1 MAFHWLKIFV
11 RCYATVRMDFTN
23 TFGEVTILPNNTF
36 RFLRNTQNGK
46 NMIEKDTLSIQEWCQ
61 RYPLLKQLIAYE
73 EVLWLNPATEES
85 DLALRK
91 TGLDSNATQN
101 ASDRLERFRPYI
113 SSVFPETRK
122 HNGLIESP
130 LLPIPAMQ
138 KALTQNAS
146 IVTKHKLL
154 LKCDNLL
161 PISGSVKA
169 RGGIYEVLK
178 HAEQIAITND
188 LLTTDDDY
196 TVLAEQRIKKVL
208 SNHSIAVGSTG
219 NLGLSIGIMGTQLG
233 FQVTVHMS
241 ADGRQWKKDLLRK
254 HGVKVVEYDGDYSLA
269 VTAGRKQAKG
279 NSRCYFID
287 DENSIDLFLGYAVA
301 AKRVEKQLND
311 LSITVDSSHP
321 LYVYLP
327 CGVGGGP
334 GGITFGLK
342 QVFGNNVHCFFAEPT
357 HSPCMLI
364 GLYTGLH
371 DKVSVRD
378 FGLDNKTD
386 ADGLAVSRPSG
397 FIGKTMAPLI
407 DGVFT
412 VDDKE
417 MYRML
422 ALLADTEGIW
432 MEPSALAGMAGMSRI
447 LSSSAVPDYS
457 QIDAATHIVWGTGGN
472 MVPEEEMDRYYK
484 KNCTASNWLP

>member
-1 MAFHWLKIFV
+1 
-11 RCYATVRMDFTN
+11 
-23 TFGEVTILPNNTF
+23 
-36 RFLRNTQNGK
+36 
-46 NMIEKDTLSIQEWCQ
+46 MIGKDTLSIQGWCQ
-61 RYPLLKQLIAYE
+61 RYPLLKKIIAYE
-73 EVLWLNPATEES
+73 EVLWLNPATENT
-85 DLALRK
+85 DLVLKK
-91 TGLDSNATQN
+91 TGLDSNATQD

-130 LLPIPAMQ
+130 LLPIPTMQ
-138 KALTQNAS
+138 KALIQDSS
-146 IVTKHKLL
+146 ITTKNKLL

-178 HAEQIAITND
+178 HAEQIAITNN
-188 LLTTDDDY
+188 LLIRDDDY
-196 TVLAEQRIKKVL
+196 AVLTEQRIKTVL

-241 ADGRQWKKDLLRK
+241 ADARQWKKDLLRK
-254 HGVKVVEYDGDYSLA
+254 HGVDVIEYDTDYSQA
-269 VTAGRKQAKG
+269 VATGRKQAKG
-279 NSRCYFID
+279 DSSCYFID

-301 AKRVEKQLND
+301 AKRVEKQLAD

-342 QVFGNNVHCFFAEPT
+342 QLFGNNVHCFFAEPT

-371 DKVSVRD
+371 DKVSIRD

-412 VDDKE
+412 VDDQE
-417 MYRML
+417 MYRTL
-422 ALLADTEGIW
+422 TLLADTEGIR
-432 MEPSALAGMAGMSRI
+432 MEPSALAGMVGIGRI
-447 LSSSAVPDYS
+447 LSSSAAPDYS
-457 QIDAATHIVWGTGGN
+457 QIDAATHIVWGTGGS
-472 MVPEEEMDRYYK
+472 MVPEKEMNLYYQK
-484 KNCTASNWLP
+484 GAEKNTGSTSG